1 MEVFAIVIAM
11 LANSML
17 ESMIGLI
24 LFSMLIVQVWPK
36 SGYDEA
42 SDVPGQA
49 SLIIMHSGIVIFKLA
64 ALFVF
69 ALFALVIL
77 FAGFIFAIGLL
88 SAIGG

>member
-1 MEVFAIVIAM
+1 MEVFAIVIAI

-17 ESMIGLI
+17 EAMIGLI

-36 SGYDEA
+36 AGYGEA
-42 SDVPGQA
+42 SDFSGKA
-49 SLIIMHSGIVIFKLA
+49 SLLVMHAGIVIFKLA

-77 FAGFIFAIGLL
+77 FAGFIFAIGTL
-88 SAIGG
+88 SAFGN